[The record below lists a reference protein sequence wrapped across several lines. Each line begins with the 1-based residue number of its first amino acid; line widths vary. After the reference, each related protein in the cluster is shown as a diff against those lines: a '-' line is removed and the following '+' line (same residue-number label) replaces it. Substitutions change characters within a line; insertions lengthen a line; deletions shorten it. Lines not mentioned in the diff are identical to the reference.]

1 MIRNTRIKGRT
12 ILLSEEEINDPEE
25 LKKEIA
31 FFKSQTRV
39 LREKN
44 RDLRNALL
52 LSEAQQGTPG
62 TQDETTQESLS
73 DIRKIIADSKQQ
85 ITEKLS
91 KFKETMDDSKTTG
104 LKSEAPVV
112 ETKTTSAVSVD
123 TDVLVN
129 QVEYMKLEID
139 RLENFL
145 EQSEMVNDRLRML
158 LTEHN
163 IDVSEISKAI
173 SQASKTAIKE
183 TPVAEPVIKPEV
195 KKSDVVPEPVIR
207 EAPKATTSE
216 PKATTSEP
224 VVTSPKSEKKALDP
238 AVAKLFDNFKVQIE
252 TFTDEKITMEILDL
266 REELMDLIPHTRVF
280 YEMQIEYRKW
290 KKGARSLDKLK
301 KEITKWEETIA
312 TM

>member
-1 MIRNTRIKGRT
+1 M
-12 ILLSEEEINDPEE
+12 SEEEINDPEE

-62 TQDETTQESLS
+62 TQEETTQESLS

-91 KFKETMDDSKTTG
+91 KFKETMNDSETTG

-123 TDVLVN
+123 SDILVN

-195 KKSDVVPEPVIR
+195 KKSDVVLEPVIK
-207 EAPKATTSE
+207 EAPKTSTSKPEVTT
-216 PKATTSEP
+216 
-224 VVTSPKSEKKALDP
+224 PKSKKKALDP

-252 TFTDEKITMEILDL
+252 TFTDEKVTMEILDL

-290 KKGARSLDKLK
+290 KKGISSRDKLK

>member
-1 MIRNTRIKGRT
+1 
-12 ILLSEEEINDPEE
+12 LSEEEINDPEE

-62 TQDETTQESLS
+62 TQEETTQESLS

-91 KFKETMDDSKTTG
+91 KFKETMNDSETTG

-123 TDVLVN
+123 SDILVN

-183 TPVAEPVIKPEV
+183 TPVAESVIKPEV

-207 EAPKATTSE
+207 GAPKATTSE
-216 PKATTSEP
+216 PEVTTPE
-224 VVTSPKSEKKALDP
+224 SEKKALDP
-238 AVAKLFDNFKVQIE
+238 TVAKLFDNFKVQIE

-290 KKGARSLDKLK
+290 KKGASSRDKLK

>member
-1 MIRNTRIKGRT
+1 
-12 ILLSEEEINDPEE
+12 
-25 LKKEIA
+25 
-31 FFKSQTRV
+31 
-39 LREKN
+39 
-44 RDLRNALL
+44 
-52 LSEAQQGTPG
+52 
-62 TQDETTQESLS
+62 
-73 DIRKIIADSKQQ
+73 
-85 ITEKLS
+85 
-91 KFKETMDDSKTTG
+91 
-104 LKSEAPVV
+104 
-112 ETKTTSAVSVD
+112 
-123 TDVLVN
+123 
-129 QVEYMKLEID
+129 
-139 RLENFL
+139 ENFL

-195 KKSDVVPEPVIR
+195 KKSDVVPEPVIK
-207 EAPKATTSE
+207 EAPKTSTSKPEVTT
-216 PKATTSEP
+216 
-224 VVTSPKSEKKALDP
+224 PKSKKKALDP

-252 TFTDEKITMEILDL
+252 TFTDEKVTMEILDL

-290 KKGARSLDKLK
+290 KKGISSRDKLK

>member
-1 MIRNTRIKGRT
+1 
-12 ILLSEEEINDPEE
+12 LSEEEINDSEE

-62 TQDETTQESLS
+62 TPDETTQESLS

-91 KFKETMDDSKTTG
+91 KFKETMNDSETAG

-183 TPVAEPVIKPEV
+183 TPVAESVIKPEV

-207 EAPKATTSE
+207 GAPKATTSE
-216 PKATTSEP
+216 PEVTTPE
-224 VVTSPKSEKKALDP
+224 SEKKALDP
-238 AVAKLFDNFKVQIE
+238 TVAKLFDNFKVQIE

-290 KKGARSLDKLK
+290 KKGASSRDKLK

>member
-1 MIRNTRIKGRT
+1 
-12 ILLSEEEINDPEE
+12 LSEEINDPEE

-52 LSEAQQGTPG
+52 LTEAQQGTAPEV
-62 TQDETTQESLS
+62 QDETAQESLS

-91 KFKETMDDSKTTG
+91 KFKETMDDSETSVAE
-104 LKSEAPVV
+104 KSEVKAPVV
-112 ETKTTSAVSVD
+112 EQKDTVSAD
-123 TDVLVN
+123 NDVLVN
-129 QVEYMKLEID
+129 QLEYMKLEID

-145 EQSEMVNDRLRML
+145 EQSETVNDRLRML

-183 TPVAEPVIKPEV
+183 VPITESVSEPKTKVEI
-195 KKSDVVPEPVIR
+195 VPEPVIR
-207 EAPKATTSE
+207 EAPQVTAPETKVTTPES
-216 PKATTSEP
+216 T
-224 VVTSPKSEKKALDP
+224 KKALDP
-238 AVAKLFDNFKVQIE
+238 AVAKLFDNFKIQIE
-252 TFTDEKITMEILDL
+252 TFTDEKVTMEILEL
-266 REELMDLIPHTRVF
+266 REGLMDLIPHTRVF
-280 YEMQIEYRKW
+280 YEMQIVYRQW
-290 KKGARSLDKLK
+290 KKGSGSRANLK
-301 KEITKWEETIA
+301 EEIKKWEDTIA